1 MTTAHDFEF
10 DALEGGRIALDDYRG
25 KVVLVVN
32 TATECGFTP
41 QYSDMEALWRDYG
54 DRGVVVLG
62 VPSNDFGKQ
71 EPGDETDIR
80 EFCKHYYR
88 VTFPMTAKQHVIG
101 AEAHPFYAWVARELG
116 EDMAPKWNFHKYLI
130 DSQGKI
136 AGVWPSKVAPRDKEI
151 GDVIRELLDLSQAP
165 SRSTLVRRK
174 ES

>member
-1 MTTAHDFEF
+1 MTTAHEFEF
-10 DALEGGRIALDDYRG
+10 DAIQGGRIALRDFAG

-32 TATECGFTP
+32 TASECGYTT

-80 EFCKHYYR
+80 EFCEHYYR
-88 VTFPMTAKQHVIG
+88 VTFPMTAKQRVVG
-101 AEAHPFYAWVARELG
+101 GSAHPFYAWVAKELG

-130 DSQGKI
+130 DGEGKI

-151 GDVIRELLDLSQAP
+151 GDVIQELLHLSRAP
-165 SRSTLVRRK
+165 ERSTWSRK
-174 ES
+174 